1 MNEHIAIIDP
11 DIVLSRSIS
20 QRIMHLIPDSKVSFY
35 TPDAIRSDESLCLP
49 EGIIFYDEEGT
60 DPDLLLRH
68 TADASHPHLIPLHSP
83 GTEGRRLL
91 TGTELSRMIREA
103 YSGEQYIS
111 KDSGSGYASD
121 SGCGHAIDSG
131 CGHASDS
138 GSGYAIDSGYRS
150 DVQRLR
156 EKPEPG
162 LPRLSAA
169 RTVQALMEPF
179 KMLLSLTDNQER
191 ERFAGREIHAL
202 LDAGYRVIR
211 LDLMPGIRMTNPF
224 RPKSSDKGAKNIIPS
239 GISELLLQLDGKH
252 LEPSEL
258 LNYLQ
263 LGKDGCYHFGL
274 PLRSDDIILCRME
287 VLVRLICLLRRQV
300 EADTEKTAA
309 IVVVDSLPFQVL
321 KQICPLSRELH
332 VLVPSDGISDD
343 TLCEWELSDLFSSL
357 PPGLKKYVSRS
368 GRTSL

>member
-11 DIVLSRSIS
+11 DVVMSRSMS
-20 QRIMHLIPDSKVSFY
+20 QRIMHLIPDSKVSLY
-35 TPDAIRSDESLCLP
+35 TPDAIMNDESLCLA
-49 EGIIFYDEEGT
+49 EGIIFYDEMGT

-68 TADASHPHLIPLHSP
+68 TADSTHPHLIPLQSA

-103 YSGEQYIS
+103 SADLRYESP
-111 KDSGSGYASD
+111 DTGSGFGTD
-121 SGCGHAIDSG
+121 L
-131 CGHASDS
+131 
-138 GSGYAIDSGYRS
+138 R
-150 DVQRLR
+150 RLR
-156 EKPEPG
+156 EQPEPG
-162 LPRLSAA
+162 RPRHSS
-169 RTVQALMEPF
+169 THTIQALLEPF
-179 KMLLSLTDNQER
+179 KMVISFTGNEER
-191 ERFAGREIHAL
+191 ERFAGKEIHSL
-202 LDAGYRVIR
+202 LESGYRVIR

-224 RPKSSDKGAKNIIPS
+224 RLKSTDKGDQGMISS

-274 PLRSDDIILCRME
+274 PLRSDDVILCRME
-287 VLVRLICLLRRQV
+287 VLVRLISLLRREV
-300 EADTEKTAA
+300 ETDTEKSAA

-343 TLCEWELSDLFSSL
+343 TLCEWELSDLFSCL

-368 GRTSL
+368 GRMSL

>member
-1 MNEHIAIIDP
+1 MNDHIAIIDP
-11 DIVLSRSIS
+11 DVVLSRSMS
-20 QRIMHLIPDSKVSFY
+20 QRIMHLIPDSRVSLY
-35 TPDAIRSDESLCLP
+35 TPDAIRNDESLCLS
-49 EGIIFYDEEGT
+49 EGIIFYDEKDT

-68 TADASHPHLIPLHSP
+68 TADEAHPYLIPLHAA
-83 GTEGRRLL
+83 GTDGRRLL

-103 YSGEQYIS
+103 SLRVRYESAGT
-111 KDSGSGYASD
+111 
-121 SGCGHAIDSG
+121 
-131 CGHASDS
+131 
-138 GSGYAIDSGYRS
+138 

-162 LPRLSAA
+162 LPRLSTAC
-169 RTVQALMEPF
+169 TVQALMEPF
-179 KMLLSLTDNQER
+179 KMLISFDGSKER
-191 ERFAGREIHAL
+191 ENFAAREIHTL
-202 LDAGYRVIR
+202 LDSGYRVIR
-211 LDLMPGIRMTNPF
+211 LDLMPGIRMANPF
-224 RPKSSDKGAKNIIPS
+224 RSKSVDKGDKGEISS

-274 PLRSDDIILCRME
+274 PLRSDDILLCRME
-287 VLVRLICLLRRQV
+287 VLVRLISLLRRQV
-300 EADTEKTAA
+300 ETDAEKSAA

-332 VLVPSDGISDD
+332 VLVPSDGLSDD
-343 TLCEWELSDLFSSL
+343 TLCEWELSDLFSCL

-368 GRTSL
+368 GRSSV

>member
-1 MNEHIAIIDP
+1 MMERIAIVDP
-11 DIVLSRSIS
+11 DVYLSRSIS
-20 QRIMHLIPDSKVSFY
+20 QRIMHLIPDSRVSLY
-35 TPDAIRSDESLCLP
+35 TPDAIENDESLCLP
-49 EGIIFYDEEGT
+49 EGIIFYDEKGT

-68 TADASHPHLIPLHSP
+68 AAEASNPHLIPLHSSD
-83 GTEGRRLL
+83 TKGRRLL
-91 TGTELSRMIREA
+91 TGTELSRMVLEA
-103 YSGEQYIS
+103 SAGMRNESSARMPYESPNDMRYESRAGGSVYS
-111 KDSGSGYASD
+111 SD
-121 SGCGHAIDSG
+121 TAFGIDE
-131 CGHASDS
+131 
-138 GSGYAIDSGYRS
+138 R
-150 DVQRLR
+150 RPR

-162 LPRLSAA
+162 LPRMSAA
-169 RTVQALMEPF
+169 RTIQALMEPF
-179 KMLLSLTDNQER
+179 KMLISFTDSKER
-191 ERFAGREIHAL
+191 ERFAAREIHAL
-202 LDAGYRVIR
+202 QNSGYRVIR

-224 RPKSSDKGAKNIIPS
+224 RPQSADKGGKGAFPS

-287 VLVRLICLLRRQV
+287 VLVRLISLLRKQV
-300 EADTEKTAA
+300 ETDTEKSAA

-343 TLCEWELSDLFSSL
+343 TLCEWELSDLFSCL
-357 PPGLKKYVSRS
+357 PPGLKKYVSRPE
-368 GRTSL
+368 GTAL